1 MSLQQSIHKACA
13 GRIVKDGLVQ
23 AMEVASW
30 VLEEEKR
37 NLQYSLVGFLKPFLG
52 GESRVEL
59 WLHDCLGKMLVRL
72 KLIDIDIVFMRFLSE
87 EEVMEL
93 LWCVES
99 VSPSLPS
106 TPFLAVDK

>member
-37 NLQYSLVGFLKPFLG
+37 NLQLSLVGFLKPF
-52 GESRVEL
+52 
-59 WLHDCLGKMLVRL
+59 
-72 KLIDIDIVFMRFLSE
+72 
-87 EEVMEL
+87 
-93 LWCVES
+93 
-99 VSPSLPS
+99 
-106 TPFLAVDK
+106 